1 MMRTVEIE
9 EADEEELRIV
19 QEERLKMQE
28 ESRLLEAENEW
39 RRSETPQALCVQYWA
54 SCAKLESKFSR
65 QQLSS
70 HEETLADAASLVAQ
84 ERRLEEQEE
93 RARENR
99 FVVCERS
106 SRLTRLEEEAQQRH
120 YWRQAMGTIEV
131 HSTHIDQDDDEDIDE
146 SRFQKIDKAP
156 DRC

>member
-1 MMRTVEIE
+1 
-9 EADEEELRIV
+9 
-19 QEERLKMQE
+19 MQE

-99 FVVCERS
+99 FVVCESS

-131 HSTHIDQDDDEDIDE
+131 HSTHIDQDDDEDIDGIE
-146 SRFQKIDKAP
+146 KDGGPPTTVAAAAEVVVLTAVV
-156 DRC
+156 DTEEEEVTDEA